1 MLNIDWAKRSHK
13 GLRKWVLHIVN
24 GNPRTGAEI
33 MDIMESAS
41 QGWWRPSPGSVYPL
55 LESMVKERLLSR
67 QDDKKYA
74 LTDLGRQEL
83 EAPFGWFGRSAKAP
97 PRSVDEVLE
106 QMSGYVSYLED
117 LSAAKDEKLL
127 ANLPKVRKLRDRISN
142 LGEN

>member
-1 MLNIDWAKRSHK
+1 
-13 GLRKWVLHIVN
+13 
-24 GNPRTGAEI
+24 

-55 LESMVKERLLSR
+55 LESMVQEGLLSR

-74 LTDLGRQEL
+74 LTDMGRQEL
-83 EAPFGWFGRSAKAP
+83 EAPFGWFGRPTKVA

-117 LSAAKDEKLL
+117 LSASKDEKLI
-127 ANLPKVRKLRDRISN
+127 ASLPKVRKLQERIAT
-142 LGEN
+142 LGGK